1 MGDLENTGTIPPDLN
16 PASKPA
22 AKTAQKPAPKPVAKK
37 IKPLTGHDPKNRH
50 VYLKQTGEK
59 FEVTKPATGF
69 SFSGSEKQAKEVYNQ
84 QLSCSHN

>member
-1 MGDLENTGTIPPDLN
+1 MGEFENNSPIPPDLT
-16 PASKPA
+16 PAPKPA
-22 AKTAQKPAPKPVAKK
+22 AKPAQKPAPKPAAKK

-59 FEVTKPATGF
+59 FEVTKPDTGF
-69 SFSGSEKQAKEVYNQ
+69 SFTGSEKQAKEVYNQ